1 MRCDN
6 CNYEYS
12 TENFDYCPKCGHK
25 IKKNN
30 SIIFFALKI
39 ILIYII
45 IDFIISGIISF
56 LPTYYSDT
64 KYGVSLI
71 YEMVVAFI
79 SILLVFLFKNTY
91 IFKEKRIGFFKGLII
106 AVPILIFPI
115 LIMITSV
122 GDVLTTD
129 FSVENFITTILLFIF
144 VGIYEELLCRG
155 VIQNEF
161 VERFGKTRK
170 QVLFSILSAS
180 LIFGCMH
187 ITNVF
192 AGQTL
197 FETII
202 QIAQAT
208 CFGMVFGIIY
218 YRTKNITLNIFLHGF
233 YDFGISFATNN
244 IYWDSKTI
252 ATGPISMKISIIS
265 TIFLCL
271 IHITAFIILFR
282 NIKQVPSNKPKKDIL
297 QYGIIAY
304 IVLLVL
310 NGNITN
316 SIIKSNKDKYELEQ
330 KNNIIKYEYK
340 SLQRFTDYIKIDTS
354 KTNKQSIL
362 LEDIF
367 GIKKELVL
375 KKENS
380 KYYISLNDNK
390 IELPF
395 SFSKSVIICNDN
407 DIELLL
413 SDISHGY
420 YIKVTKEEL
429 ENNFNILL
437 DKDKYKKI
445 NYPKRNNIG
454 YIKDNKNNKSYI
466 YIQTRDPLKTLVL
479 DNGELKII
487 ES

>member
-1 MRCDN
+1 MKCDN

-25 IKKNN
+25 IKKKN
-30 SIIFFALKI
+30 SILFFTLKI
-39 ILIYII
+39 VLIYII

-64 KYGVSLI
+64 KYGVSLV

-106 AVPILIFPI
+106 ATPILLFPI
-115 LIMITSV
+115 VIMITSAS
-122 GDVLTTD
+122 DVLTTD
-129 FSVENFITTILLFIF
+129 FSVDNFLTSLLLFIF

-187 ITNVF
+187 ITNVL

-197 FETII
+197 FETLI

-218 YRTKNITLNIFLHGF
+218 YRTRNISLNIFLHGF

-252 ATGPISMKISIIS
+252 TTGPISMKISIIS
-265 TIFLCL
+265 TIFICL
-271 IHITAFIILFR
+271 LHIVAFIILFR

-310 NGNITN
+310 NGNIIN

-330 KNNIIKYEYK
+330 KNNVIKYEYK
-340 SLQRFTDYIKIDTS
+340 VLPRFSDYIKIDIS
-354 KTNKQSIL
+354 KTNKQNII

-367 GIKKELVL
+367 GIKKDIVL
-375 KKENS
+375 EKENG
-380 KYYISLNDNK
+380 KYYVSLNENK
-390 IELPF
+390 VELPY
-395 SFSKSVIICNDN
+395 SSSKSVIISNNN

-413 SDISHGY
+413 SNTTYGY

-445 NYPKRNNIG
+445 DYPKSIEVG
-454 YIKDNKNNKSYI
+454 YIKENKNNKNYI
-466 YIQTRDPLKTLVL
+466 YIKTREPLKTLVL
-479 DNGELKII
+479 DNNEFKILDN
-487 ES
+487 

>member
-1 MRCDN
+1 MKCDN

-12 TENFDYCPKCGHK
+12 TENYDYCPKCGHK

-30 SIIFFALKI
+30 SILLFALKI
-39 ILIYII
+39 IVIYII

-64 KYGVSLI
+64 KYGVSLV

-91 IFKEKRIGFFKGLII
+91 IFKEKRIGFFRGLII
-106 AVPILIFPI
+106 AIPILLFPI
-115 LIMITSV
+115 LIMFTSAS
-122 GDVLTTD
+122 DVLNTS
-129 FSVENFITTILLFIF
+129 FSVDNFITTLLLFIF

-161 VERFGKTRK
+161 IERFGKTRK

-187 ITNVF
+187 ITNVL

-197 FETII
+197 FETLI

-218 YRTKNITLNIFLHGF
+218 YRTRNITLNIFLHGF

-252 ATGPISMKISIIS
+252 TTGPISMKISIIS

-271 IHITAFIILFR
+271 LHITAFIILFR
-282 NIKQVPSNKPKKDIL
+282 NIKQEPSNKPKKDIL
-297 QYGIIAY
+297 QYGVLAY

-340 SLQRFTDYIKIDTS
+340 VLPRFTDYIKIDTS
-354 KTNKQSIL
+354 KSKKQTIV

-367 GIKKELVL
+367 GIKNDLVL
-375 KKENS
+375 EKVNG
-380 KYYISLNDNK
+380 KYYVSLNENK
-390 IELPF
+390 VELPY
-395 SFSKSVIICNDN
+395 SSSKSVLLSNNN
-407 DIELLL
+407 DIEILL
-413 SDISHGY
+413 SNTTYGY
-420 YIKVTKEEL
+420 YIKVSREEL
-429 ENNFNILL
+429 ENNINILL

-445 NYPKRNNIG
+445 DYPKCNSVG
-454 YIKDNKNNKSYI
+454 YIKNNINYI
-466 YIQTRDPLKTLVL
+466 YIETRDPLKILVL
-479 DNGELKII
+479 DNNELKII
-487 ES
+487 EN